1 MSVFEE
7 PKYSVIVG
15 LILFALFFF
24 AQLVLCFKAHKK
36 LIRYSPIFIISLIS
50 LLCFCLFI
58 GAVGHEASSNFLGN
72 LNQIIALICAVVAGF
87 ALMGVLLAWTVYK
100 VYIKFRSRGA

>member
-1 MSVFEE
+1 MIVFED
-7 PKYSVIVG
+7 PKYSVVAG

-36 LIRYSPIFIISLIS
+36 LIRYSPIFIISLSS

-72 LNQIIALICAVVAGF
+72 LHQIITLICAVITGF
-87 ALMGVLLAWTVYK
+87 ALMGVLLAWAVYK
-100 VYIKFRSRGA
+100 VYTKLRT

>member
-1 MSVFEE
+1 MIIFEE
-7 PKYSVIVG
+7 PKYLVIVG

-36 LIRYSPIFIISLIS
+36 LIRYSPIFIISLSS
-50 LLCFCLFI
+50 LLCCCLFI

-72 LNQIIALICAVVAGF
+72 LHQIVTLICAVIAGF
-87 ALMGVLLAWTVYK
+87 ALMGVLLAWMVYK
-100 VYIKFRSRGA
+100 VYIKFRT